1 MKYFGHIHPLFV
13 NGAGLA
19 CDQKT
24 SKFFVLCGRIQGWT
38 RGYKWNLLKFR
49 EEKYKGKH
57 VGLGGSQKQE
67 SMFLLFRC
75 F

>member
-1 MKYFGHIHPLFV
+1 MPPQPAV
-13 NGAGLA
+13 NGAGVV

-24 SKFFVLCGRIQGWT
+24 SKFFVLCGRIHGRT
-38 RGYKWNLLKFR
+38 RGYNCNFLKVR
-49 EEKYKGKH
+49 EGKYKGKH
-57 VGLGGSQKQE
+57 DGAQVEAGSRE